1 MIATMLTAIGD
12 ARYTATL
19 TLILGALYAAVWF
32 GLGGLWTIR
41 MVRRGRLVIPP
52 D

>member
-1 MIATMLTAIGD
+1 MIETILTAIGD
-12 ARYTATL
+12 ARYTAAL
-19 TLILGALYAAVWF
+19 TLIVGGLYAGVWF
-32 GLGGLWTIR
+32 ALGGLWTIR